1 MLRRRNAG
9 MQRRQNTQPAP
20 LRRRALGAACLLLFL
35 SSCAGA
41 SATVPQVPAAAADTA
56 PAASTTPTPT
66 TTPPGAQ
73 QPAQQEPPKA
83 APELGPEILLPKPDD
98 PDAEVVRVDDLVLR
112 RSHAFTR
119 LLSTNPK
126 LALETVDNLVFD
138 VLVAHHAQQY
148 GIRVKPE
155 RVEALAAK
163 EEESIKERVKA
174 ELGAGMDLP
183 TYVWRVF
190 GMRLADWQMA
200 LRVRTACW
208 LYHGYVIRYL
218 ALREDR
224 VHVRYLVHKD
234 QAIAQEVVEKV
245 RAGADF
251 ATLAL
256 RWSEDPSRR
265 DGGLLPPFSRG
276 FRHPVVDTA
285 FSLQRGEVSAPF
297 VKPYGDGERW
307 YVVYCLDR
315 LPGRDVPF
323 AEVRDEIDR
332 DLEVRPLAQIE
343 MNAYQLR
350 WRGEL
355 DERTKAKAAADAQNR

>member
-1 MLRRRNAG
+1 
-9 MQRRQNTQPAP
+9 
-20 LRRRALGAACLLLFL
+20 LLLVL
-35 SSCAGA
+35 TGCAGA
-41 SATVPQVPAAAADTA
+41 PVTAPQARAAVVDKA
-56 PAASTTPTPT
+56 PAASTMPPTA
-66 TTPPGAQ
+66 PPVAQ
-73 QPAQQEPPKA
+73 QPAQQEPVPA

-98 PDAEVVRVDDLVLR
+98 PDAEVARVDDLVLR

-119 LLSTNPK
+119 LLSANPK
-126 LALETVDNLVFD
+126 LALEAVDNLVFD
-138 VLVAHHAQQY
+138 VLIARHAKEH

-174 ELGAGMDLP
+174 ELGANMDLQ

-190 GMRLADWQMA
+190 GMRLQDWQTA
-200 LRVRTACW
+200 LRVRTARW

-224 VHVRYLVHKD
+224 VQVRYLVHKD
-234 QAIAQEVVEKV
+234 QAVAQEVVEKV

-256 RWSEDPSRR
+256 RWSEDASRR
-265 DGGLLPPFSRG
+265 DGGLMPPFSRG

-285 FSLQRGEVSAPF
+285 FSLKKGEVSAPF
-297 VKPYGDGERW
+297 VKPWGDGERW

-332 DLEVRPLAQIE
+332 DLESRPLAQLE

-355 DERTKAKAAADAQNR
+355 EAKAKAAADAQNR

>member
-1 MLRRRNAG
+1 VW
-9 MQRRQNTQPAP
+9 
-20 LRRRALGAACLLLFL
+20 LLLAL
-35 SSCAGA
+35 SGCVGA
-41 SATVPQVPAAAADTA
+41 SATAPPVPAAAVET
-56 PAASTTPTPT
+56 PRAATTPA
-66 TTPPGAQ
+66 TPPPIAQ
-73 QPAQQEPPKA
+73 QPTQQEPARPV
-83 APELGPEILLPKPDD
+83 PELGPEILLPKPDD
-98 PDAEVVRVDDLVLR
+98 ADAEVARVDDLVLR

-119 LLSTNPK
+119 LLSANPK
-126 LALETVDNLVFD
+126 LALEAVDNLVFD
-138 VLVAHHAQQY
+138 VLVAHHAQEH
-148 GIRVKPE
+148 GIHVKPE
-155 RVEALAAK
+155 RVEALALQ
-163 EEESIKERVKA
+163 EEQQIKERVKA

-190 GMRLADWQMA
+190 GMRLQDWQTA
-200 LRVRTACW
+200 LRVRTARW

-256 RWSEDPSRR
+256 RWSEDASRR

-285 FSLQRGEVSAPF
+285 FGLQRGEVSVPF
-297 VKPYGDGERW
+297 VKPWGDGERW
-307 YVVYCLDR
+307 FVVYCLDR
-315 LPGRDVPF
+315 LPGRDVLF
-323 AEVRDEIDR
+323 ADVRDEIDR
-332 DLEVRPLAQIE
+332 DLDTRPLAQIE

-355 DERTKAKAAADAQNR
+355 EAKAKAKAAADAQNR

>member
-1 MLRRRNAG
+1 M
-9 MQRRQNTQPAP
+9 
-20 LRRRALGAACLLLFL
+20 LGAAGFLLLL
-35 SSCAGA
+35 SGCAGA
-41 SATVPQVPAAAADTA
+41 AASAPQVPAAAVDTVR
-56 PAASTTPTPT
+56 AAGTTPATLPT
-66 TTPPGAQ
+66 PGAQ
-73 QPAQQEPPKA
+73 QPAPGPAGQV
-83 APELGPEILLPKPDD
+83 PELGPDILLPKADD
-98 PDAEVVRVDDLVLR
+98 ADAEVARVDDLVLR

-119 LLSTNPK
+119 LLSANPK
-126 LALETVDNLVFD
+126 LALEAVDHLVFD
-138 VLVAHHAQQY
+138 VLVARHAQEH
-148 GIRVKPE
+148 GIRVRPE
-155 RVEALAAK
+155 RVEALALQ
-163 EEESIKERVKA
+163 EEQQIKERVQA

-190 GMRLADWQMA
+190 GMRLADWQRA
-200 LRVRTACW
+200 LRVRTARW

-256 RWSEDPSRR
+256 RWSEDASRR

-276 FRHPVVDTA
+276 FRHAVVDTA
-285 FSLQRGEVSAPF
+285 FGLQRGEVSAPF
-297 VKPYGDGERW
+297 VKPWGDGERW
-307 YVVYCLDR
+307 FVVYCLDR

-332 DLEVRPLAQIE
+332 DLDTRPLAQLE

-355 DERTKAKAAADAQNR
+355 EAKAKASADAQNR